1 MEKKVL
7 EMYVSPAL
15 QVVEL
20 KVNSTLLVGSVTE
33 STDPNTG
40 TDTPIDEGGMD

>member
-20 KVNSTLLVGSVTE
+20 KVNSTLLVGSFNPD
-33 STDPNTG
+33 DPKPG
-40 TDTPIDEGGMD
+40 DDEEF

>member
-7 EMYVSPAL
+7 EMYVSPAQ

-20 KVNSTLLVGSVTE
+20 EVKTTLLSGSGFNPD
-33 STDPNTG
+33 DPKPG
-40 TDTPIDEGGMD
+40 DDEEF

>member
-7 EMYVSPAL
+7 EMYVSPAQ

-20 KVNSTLLVGSVTE
+20 EVKTTLLSGS
-33 STDPNTG
+33 DPYEETNG
-40 TDTPIDEGGMD
+40 GMSGEGGGRDD

>member
-15 QVVEL
+15 EVVEL
-20 KVNSTLLVGSVTE
+20 EVEAAILSDSQGSNM
-33 STDPNTG
+33 PG
-40 TDTPIDEGGMD
+40 TDTEKPGDEI